1 MQQTDQNKNPL
12 EIAIQ
17 WADEGRKVA
26 IATVISTWGSSSRP
40 VGSQLVVDS
49 TGVFEGSVSGGCVE
63 PAVIA
68 EAFEVIKNRRPKMLS
83 FGVTD
88 QEAWDIGM
96 TCGGR
101 IEVFLESLDSK
112 RSIIE
117 EMIASR
123 RALTPSCMV
132 TDLETGDARI
142 FDPVNHESIK
152 SIQGE
157 LEDAV
162 FDAIKRGICASCE
175 INDRKYYIHGIYPS
189 PRLIII
195 GAVDIARVLAQMA
208 TLSNYSVAIID
219 PRGAF
224 ATKERFPDVEL
235 LVDWPDEALG
245 NMTLHSHTAIVALTH
260 DPKIDD
266 VALNEALRSSA
277 FYIGALGSRNTHAG
291 RLDRLRSKGFKEQD
305 LARIHGPVG
314 LDIGAKTHAE
324 IAVAI
329 LAEVIKSHR
338 KGERSDIR

>member
-1 MQQTDQNKNPL
+1 MQARDGNRNPL

-17 WADEGRKVA
+17 WADEGRNVA

-49 TGVFEGSVSGGCVE
+49 AGVFEGSVSGGCVE
-63 PAVIA
+63 PAVIT
-68 EAFEVIKNRRPKMLS
+68 EAFEVMENAKPKVLS

-101 IEVFLESLDSK
+101 IEVLIESFDSR
-112 RSIIE
+112 RSIVE
-117 EMIASR
+117 RMLAAAKS
-123 RALTPSCMV
+123 LSPTCMV
-132 TDLETGDARI
+132 TDLGTGDAFI
-142 FDPVNHESIK
+142 WDPNDHESIP
-152 SIQGE
+152 SIQAE
-157 LEDAV
+157 LENAV
-162 FDAIKRGICASCE
+162 FDALKQGICTSCK
-175 INDRKYYIHGIYPS
+175 ISDRRYYIHGIYPS

-195 GAVDIARVLAQMA
+195 GAVDIARVLARIA
-208 TLSNYSVAIID
+208 SLSNYDVIIID

-224 ATKERFPDVEL
+224 ATKERFPDVEV
-235 LVDWPDEALG
+235 LVDWPDEALA

-266 VALNEALRSSA
+266 VALNQALLSNA

-291 RLDRLRSKGFKEQD
+291 RIDRLKSKGFKEQD
-305 LARIHGPVG
+305 LARIRGPVG

-329 LAEVIKSHR
+329 MGEVIRSHR
-338 KGERSDIR
+338 KGETADIQ